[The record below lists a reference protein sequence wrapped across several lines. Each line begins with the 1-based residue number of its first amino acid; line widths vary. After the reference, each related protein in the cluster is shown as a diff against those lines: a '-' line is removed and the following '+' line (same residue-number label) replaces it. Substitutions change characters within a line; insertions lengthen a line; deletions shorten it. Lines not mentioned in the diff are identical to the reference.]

1 MARDAVCGER
11 QRLAASEAIASAL
24 RIRSEESL
32 ARRKGQYHCHRGR
45 KMGGDQSGGCA
56 IATASTEGYASLDYV
71 LALAREQL
79 RSQIEQQQALISRS
93 SQLLG
98 FTGVVLALLA
108 NSDYLAR
115 HWHASSTA
123 GVVLLFVAALLF
135 LVSLFVRVYKQV
147 GDAKVLEK
155 EFVDKPE
162 TYTKRVVLRA
172 TTKAT
177 TNNKRVL
184 SQIAF
189 CVKLG
194 SLCLMTGVLLIGIG
208 TVLMMAG

>member
-1 MARDAVCGER
+1 V
-11 QRLAASEAIASAL
+11 
-24 RIRSEESL
+24 
-32 ARRKGQYHCHRGR
+32 K
-45 KMGGDQSGGCA
+45 
-56 IATASTEGYASLDYV
+56 ATASAEGYASLDYV

-79 RSQIEQQQALISRS
+79 RSQIEQQKALISRS
-93 SQLLG
+93 TQLLG

-115 HWHASSTA
+115 HWHACSTA

-135 LVSLFVRVYKQV
+135 LVSLFVRRYKQV
-147 GDAKVLEK
+147 GDAGTLEAK
-155 EFVDKPE
+155 FVDRPE
-162 TYTKRVVLRA
+162 THTKRVVLRA

-184 SQIAF
+184 NQIGF

-194 SLCLMTGVLLIGIG
+194 SLCLMIGVLLIGIG
-208 TVLMMAG
+208 TLLMMAG

>member
-1 MARDAVCGER
+1 MEVP
-11 QRLAASEAIASAL
+11 ASA
-24 RIRSEESL
+24 
-32 ARRKGQYHCHRGR
+32 
-45 KMGGDQSGGCA
+45 
-56 IATASTEGYASLDYV
+56 EGYASLDYV

-147 GDAKVLEK
+147 GDAKVMEK

-194 SLCLMTGVLLIGIG
+194 SLSLMTGVLLIGIG
-208 TVLMMAG
+208 TLLMMAG